1 MYAVPSLMTRIPSR
15 AACLQHPLGIDH
27 GDRGDYSEDI
37 CMIDAQQEVV
47 VLHDAVAVLAGL
59 S

>member
-1 MYAVPSLMTRIPSR
+1 MTRIPSR

-27 GDRGDYSEDI
+27 GDHGDYSEDI
-37 CMIDAQQEVV
+37 CRCAQQEVV
-47 VLHDAVAVLAGL
+47 VLHDAVSDSAVLAGL

>member
-1 MYAVPSLMTRIPSR
+1 MTRIPSR